1 MFDRRIRE
9 MCQILENTRRMVG
22 ILLVTSLEYH
32 KNRVYFCDV
41 IWYGDDKYNIKNNNP
56 FYIWD
61 IVKYFL
67 SVGACTEFE

>member
-22 ILLVTSLEYH
+22 ILLVTSLEYY

-41 IWYGDDKYNIKNNNP
+41 NP

>member
-22 ILLVTSLEYH
+22 ILLVTSLEYY
-32 KNRVYFCDV
+32 KNRVY
-41 IWYGDDKYNIKNNNP
+41 YP

-61 IVKYFL
+61 IVRYFL

>member
-22 ILLVTSLEYH
+22 ILLVTSLKYY

-41 IWYGDDKYNIKNNNP
+41 IRSIFGI
-56 FYIWD
+56 
-61 IVKYFL
+61 L
-67 SVGACTEFE
+67 

>member
-22 ILLVTSLEYH
+22 ILLVTSLKYY
-32 KNRVYFCDV
+32 KNRVYFCD
-41 IWYGDDKYNIKNNNP
+41 DP

>member
-22 ILLVTSLEYH
+22 ILLVTSLEYY

-41 IWYGDDKYNIKNNNP
+41 IRSIFGI
-56 FYIWD
+56 
-61 IVKYFL
+61 L
-67 SVGACTEFE
+67 

>member
-9 MCQILENTRRMVG
+9 MCQILENTRRMFG
-22 ILLVTSLEYH
+22 ILLVTSLKYY
-32 KNRVYFCDV
+32 KNRVYFCD
-41 IWYGDDKYNIKNNNP
+41 P